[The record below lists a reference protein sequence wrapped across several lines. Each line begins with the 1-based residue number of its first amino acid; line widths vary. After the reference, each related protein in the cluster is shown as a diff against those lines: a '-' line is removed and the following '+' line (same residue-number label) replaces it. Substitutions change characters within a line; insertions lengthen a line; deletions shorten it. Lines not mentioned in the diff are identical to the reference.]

1 MPNTHHVL
9 KAQTHTQN
17 QPRQKSNVALALSL
31 TALLGIT
38 SEHALAGSTTTYA
51 KVTSVTPIY
60 ETLTVKEPYEKCHLE
75 KTLVKQPKRHH
86 QREYSS
92 ATPTIIG
99 ALIGGAIGNELGHN
113 KSNKR
118 VGAVAGAILG
128 GSIANDL
135 KHRSPSHHSHNDRR
149 HTSRYVTEE
158 VCETHYDIRHEKQL
172 SAYDVNYAYD
182 GQIYTTV
189 MDTHPGKRIRV
200 AVDVTPIDY

>member
-1 MPNTHHVL
+1 MPNTHHAL
-9 KAQTHTQN
+9 KTQTDTQR
-17 QPRQKSNVALALSL
+17 QHWQKSKVALTLSL
-31 TALLGIT
+31 TVLLT
-38 SEHALAGSTTTYA
+38 SGHALAGSTTTYA

-75 KTLVKQPKRHH
+75 KTLLKQPKRHH
-86 QREYSS
+86 SREYSS
-92 ATPTIIG
+92 TTPTIIG

-135 KHRSPSHHSHNDRR
+135 KHRSSNQHSHNTRR